1 MRIHCKLNKQVF
13 ARDPCFDMLTY
24 YPLQSII
31 KIPTFTFQKLFWNC
45 LNSDLSPPLLKSVE
59 PIYNS
64 HP

>member
-31 KIPTFTFQKLFWNC
+31 KIPTKSFIKIQ
-45 LNSDLSPPLLKSVE
+45 LSHFKNYFGIV
-59 PIYNS
+59 
-64 HP
+64 